1 MIRNVIFLTLLAEI
15 LFLGTCSAV
24 EYKGQNFRDPF
35 GEVDSHGPRVE
46 IQDPQTTPPEQTEPP
61 VVLTGII
68 WVPGKPRAII
78 NGKRVLTG
86 GMIEGAKVIEIKKN
100 EVRIS
105 FNGQEWTLRPER
117 SR

>member
-1 MIRNVIFLTLLAEI
+1 MTRNVCFLVLLAEV

-24 EYKGQNFRDPF
+24 EYAGQNFRDPF
-35 GEVDSHGPRVE
+35 SEVGSRGHRVQTQEPRAALPGP
-46 IQDPQTTPPEQTEPP
+46 TEPP

-78 NGKRVLTG
+78 NGKHVLTN
-86 GMIEGAKVIEIKKN
+86 GMIEGVKVIEIKKN

-105 FNGQEWTLRPER
+105 LNDQEWTLRPER
-117 SR
+117 NQ